1 MNAKPR
7 LLLDELFYRV
17 ENIPKWDTALADSRR
32 LEVIDDH
39 TDITYQISAPAA
51 AGLVTSREFIS
62 LRRWNEWQDCYL
74 IANIGVDHA
83 SIPSSKKYVRLCIT
97 SHYKYEKPRF
107 HIFIGA

>member
-1 MNAKPR
+1 M
-7 LLLDELFYRV
+7 ES
-17 ENIPKWDTALADSRR
+17 IPKWDTALADSRR

-62 LRRWNEWQDCYL
+62 LRTWNKWENCYL

-83 SIPSSKKYVRLCIT
+83 SIPLSKKYIRLYIT
-97 SHYKYEKPRF
+97 LYYEYKQLRL
-107 HIFIGA
+107 HLFIGA